1 MQDTGIP
8 YRHYPLFNNVISLT
22 ISSPNRPILTNVTLH
37 IRAGQKVAVCGASG
51 SGKTSLILALLRMMD
66 VHHGRITIDG
76 TALSAIKPTVLRS
89 QIAVIPQDPFFIPG
103 TTLRFN
109 LSPTHSPLVHDE
121 RMVSALRKVGLWDR
135 VHPLG
140 GLDAL
145 VDALELSYGSK
156 QLLALARALVLDRP
170 LLILD
175 EATSG

>member
-1 MQDTGIP
+1 M
-8 YRHYPLFNNVISLT
+8 
-22 ISSPNRPILTNVTLH
+22 
-37 IRAGQKVAVCGASG
+37 
-51 SGKTSLILALLRMMD
+51 
-66 VHHGRITIDG
+66 
-76 TALSAIKPTVLRS
+76 LRS
-89 QIAVIPQDPFFIPG
+89 QIAVVPQDSFFIPG

-109 LSPTHSPLVHDE
+109 LNPTHSPLVHDE